1 MKRKFFLSL
10 LVFLL
15 LALNIAIA
23 QTGDSLLGEAT
34 LQNCIQYALKKQPAI
49 NQSQIDELV
58 ADREIKSKLADWL
71 PQLNLYANYQNSFIL
86 QEIPFGSQ
94 IVKTGTYNSSTAQFS
109 LTQTIFDRD
118 VLLARTSA
126 KDVRTQ
132 FKQFTISNKID
143 LVANVSKAFYDV
155 LLSKKQI
162 ELIDQD
168 ILLLERSAK
177 DAYNQYK
184 GGVVDKTDYQR
195 ATITLN
201 NAKAQRKNSE
211 EQLKSKY
218 ASLKLLMSYPA
229 NEELDLYYDSAKLV
243 QEVLAIDT
251 TSQVNFDN
259 RIEYQLLKTQR
270 KLLEANLRYYKWG
283 FLPSLSA
290 FGQYNLNYFSND
302 FVKMYNDN
310 FPNAYAG
317 VSLSFPIF
325 QGTKRSQQ
333 IRIAQLELRR
343 LDYDF
348 IAVKDSI
355 VAQHIQ
361 VLANYKSNLAN
372 YFVQK
377 ENLELAKEVYN
388 IIQLQYRSGV
398 KTYLDVITAN
408 NDLFSAQINYL
419 DAAFQVLTNK
429 IDVERS
435 LGILQY

>member
-1 MKRKFFLSL
+1 MSL

-94 IVKTGTYNSSTAQFS
+94 IIKTGTYNSSTAQFS

>member
-1 MKRKFFLSL
+1 LSL

>member
-94 IVKTGTYNSSTAQFS
+94 IIKTGTYNSSTAQFS

>member
-1 MKRKFFLSL
+1 MSL